1 MLKIGI
7 SACFL
12 YPDISRTVFGP
23 KTLTY
28 IESDMFTYIS
38 RKGVLPVLIPN
49 LKEDLMHGIL
59 EEMDGFIFQGGS
71 DVHPGTYGEKPILN
85 GRWNGD
91 PYRDVYELKVMDFAF
106 KNQKPV
112 LAICRGLQLMNVYFG
127 GTLYQDI
134 PTQLPEAMIHR
145 DAGQYDTLCHEVELM
160 DKCILKD
167 LYQTST
173 GWVNSVHHQAIKT
186 LGNDLEV
193 LAISKSDQIIEAIG
207 YTGSE
212 PGKVMAVQWHPEF
225 SQEKTD
231 RELDPEIIIENF
243 LKHVQSS

>member
-12 YPDISRTVFGP
+12 YPDLTRTVFGP
-23 KTLTY
+23 KTLSY

-49 LKEDLMHGIL
+49 LKEDLMNGIL

-71 DVHPGTYGEKPILN
+71 DVHPGTYGEKPILD

-91 PYRDVYELKVMDFAF
+91 PYRDTYELKVMDFAF
-106 KNQKPV
+106 KNQKPI
-112 LAICRGLQLMNVYFG
+112 LAICRGLQLMNVYLG

-134 PTQLPEAMIHR
+134 STLLPEAIIHR
-145 DAGQYDTLCHEVELM
+145 DAEKYDGLGHEVELV
-160 DKCILKD
+160 DNRILRD
-167 LYQTST
+167 LYKIST

-186 LGNDLEV
+186 LGKNLEV
-193 LAISKSDQIIEAIG
+193 LAISKSDQMIEAIG
-207 YTGSE
+207 YTGSA

-225 SQEKTD
+225 SKEKKD
-231 RELDPEIIIENF
+231 GELDPEIIIENF